1 MEKAKNNKKLNF
13 FLRLLLGVIITVVA
27 IPALLVA
34 AVVSYYYITG
44 SRRYI
49 ESKFRSI
56 GTIYPT
62 ETLEELFEK
71 MPNGGEIYAGV
82 GKKDGEDLYNYL
94 FSLSVDSSKKY
105 ISGTYKKIRGVKNGE
120 AEVVEELEVAYNEE
134 KGMYAVDGREV
145 EEWMKDMKFV
155 FQLLD
160 LRKEK
165 LKKYK
170 AIELVYAEE
179 GKYKRLQYQIEDE
192 KLREYMDIPKERSLT
207 VELHK
212 GDYNSKSLGG
222 IEVYSSSSADK
233 DRERENFV
241 TLYERVTK
249 Y

>member
-1 MEKAKNNKKLNF
+1 
-13 FLRLLLGVIITVVA
+13 
-27 IPALLVA
+27 
-34 AVVSYYYITG
+34 
-44 SRRYI
+44 
-49 ESKFRSI
+49 
-56 GTIYPT
+56 
-62 ETLEELFEK
+62 
-71 MPNGGEIYAGV
+71 
-82 GKKDGEDLYNYL
+82 
-94 FSLSVDSSKKY
+94 
-105 ISGTYKKIRGVKNGE
+105 
-120 AEVVEELEVAYNEE
+120 
-134 KGMYAVDGREV
+134 MYAVDGREV
-145 EEWMKDMKFV
+145 EEWMKDMKFI

-165 LKKYK
+165 LKKFK
-170 AIELVYAEE
+170 EINRAYAED
-179 GKYKRLQYQIEDE
+179 GMYKRLQYQIEDE

>member
-1 MEKAKNNKKLNF
+1 MEKAKSNKKLNF

-44 SRRYI
+44 SRWYI
-49 ESKFRSI
+49 ESKFSSV
-56 GTIYPT
+56 GSIYPT
-62 ETLEELFEK
+62 ETPEELFEK
-71 MPNGGEIYAGV
+71 MPNGGEIYTGV
-82 GKKDGEDLYNYL
+82 RKKDREDSYNYL

-105 ISGTYKKIRGVKNGE
+105 ISGTYEKTRDVKNGE
-120 AEVVEELEVAYNEE
+120 AEVVEEFEVAYSEE

-145 EEWMKDMKFV
+145 EEWMKDMKFI

-165 LKKYK
+165 LKKFK
-170 AIELVYAEE
+170 EINRAYAED
-179 GKYKRLQYQIEDE
+179 GMYKRLEYQIENE
-192 KLREYMDIPKERSLT
+192 KLREYMDIPKERNLT
-207 VELHK
+207 LKLYK

>member
-44 SRRYI
+44 SRWYI

-71 MPNGGEIYAGV
+71 MPNGGEIYTGV
-82 GKKDGEDLYNYL
+82 DKEDGEYLYSYQ
-94 FSLSVDSSKKY
+94 FSLNVDSSKKY
-105 ISGTYKKIRGVKNGE
+105 ISGTYKKIRGDKYGE
-120 AEVVEELEVAYNEE
+120 AEVVEEFEVAYSEE

-145 EEWMKDMKFV
+145 EEWMKDMKFI

-165 LKKYK
+165 LKKFK
-170 AIELVYAEE
+170 EINRAYAED
-179 GKYKRLQYQIEDE
+179 GMYKRLEYQIENE
-192 KLREYMDIPKERSLT
+192 KLREYMDMPKERNLT
-207 VELHK
+207 IKLHK
-212 GDYNSKSLGG
+212 GDYNSKSLG
-222 IEVYSSSSADK
+222 EVVVYSSSSADK
-233 DRERENFV
+233 DRESKNSV
-241 TLYERVTK
+241 TLFEIVTK

>member
-34 AVVSYYYITG
+34 AVVSYYYITR
-44 SRRYI
+44 SRWYI
-49 ESKFRSI
+49 ESKFSSV
-56 GTIYPT
+56 GSIYPT

-71 MPNGGEIYAGV
+71 MPNGGEIYTGV
-82 GKKDGEDLYNYL
+82 DKEDGEYLYSYR
-94 FSLSVDSSKKY
+94 FSLNVDSSKKY
-105 ISGTYKKIRGVKNGE
+105 ISGTYEKIRGDKYE
-120 AEVVEELEVAYNEE
+120 ETEVVEEFEVAYSEE

>member
-34 AVVSYYYITG
+34 AVVSYYYITR
-44 SRRYI
+44 SRWYI
-49 ESKFRSI
+49 ESKFSSV
-56 GTIYPT
+56 GSIYPT

-145 EEWMKDMKFV
+145 EEWMKDMKFI

-165 LKKYK
+165 LKKFK
-170 AIELVYAEE
+170 EINRAYAED
-179 GKYKRLQYQIEDE
+179 GMYKRLEYQIEDE
-192 KLREYMDIPKERSLT
+192 KLRKYMDIPKERNLT
-207 VELHK
+207 IKLHK
-212 GDYNSKSLGG
+212 GDYNSKSLG
-222 IEVYSSSSADK
+222 EVVVYSSSSADK
-233 DRERENFV
+233 DRESENSV
-241 TLYERVTK
+241 TLFEIVTK